1 MSRVLAFDVWGQ
13 YGHFRKIYTT
23 TSPLTYS
30 IPPRTAVTGLIG
42 AILGLDKT
50 LYLRHFSKQ
59 DAEIAIRLLNPV
71 KKMTLSEN
79 LIDTK
84 KAGRMMNVIRQ
95 RTQIRI
101 ELLKDPRFR
110 IYLRH
115 SDQTLM
121 EKLTKY
127 LEEHRSVYTPCLGL
141 SEHIANFRIAGVHK
155 AEDVLGEEKIQA
167 VTVVPE
173 NKIKEMEFEVDLEYV
188 QENMPNEMNSDRVV
202 IEYTSVILE
211 QKARP
216 INALV
221 SDPVRLDSGECIVFL

>member
-1 MSRVLAFDVWGQ
+1 MSKLLAFDFWGQ
-13 YGHFRKIYTT
+13 YGHFKKIYTT

-42 AILGLDKT
+42 AIIGLDKT
-50 LYLRHFSKQ
+50 EYIRHFTKQ

-71 KKMTLSEN
+71 KKVTLSEN

-84 KAGRMMNVIRQ
+84 KAGLMMNVIKQ

-141 SEHIANFRIAGVHK
+141 SEHIANFRMAGTHE

-167 VTVVPE
+167 VTAVPE
-173 NKIKEMEFEVDLEYV
+173 NKIREMEFEIDLEYV

-202 IEYTSVILE
+202 TEYTSVILE
-211 QKARP
+211 QQAQP
-216 INALV
+216 IKALV
-221 SDPVRLDSGECIVFL
+221 SDHVRLDSGECIVFL